1 MIVMV
6 PNKRNMLNQGFAR
19 LFSGSKRRNIMRLL
33 DLYSG

>member
-6 PNKRNMLNQGFAR
+6 PNKGNMLKFAR